1 MHKSKIICVLK
12 HTGNYLPKIHL
23 LMVNFS
29 DSDTSFFAKVE
40 LQMDQGI
47 QRIEG

>member
-1 MHKSKIICVLK
+1 
-12 HTGNYLPKIHL
+12 
-23 LMVNFS
+23 MVNFS
-29 DSDTSFFAKVE
+29 DSDTSFFFAKVE